1 MTGLFLHRPWRL
13 LRLVRVLPALAGFFL
28 GLCGRGELKA
38 AIARAAFGGMVR
50 PEVSQWVATYVSR
63 VVPEALFG
71 AALQAIAA
79 HRAAGD
85 YLVLM
90 SASPDLYVPA
100 LGRALG
106 FDETICT
113 ELSWRGERFE
123 GRLASPNRRG
133 EEKRRCLDR
142 LRAAHPG
149 LRVFGYG
156 NSAPDL
162 PHLRACDEA
171 VYVNASVGART
182 RLQSLGIR
190 TVDWR

>member
-1 MTGLFLHRPWRL
+1 MIGLFLRRPWRL
-13 LRLVRVLPALAGFFL
+13 PRLVLALPALAAY
-28 GLCGRGELKA
+28 GLRVIGRGELKA
-38 AIARAAFGGMVR
+38 ALARAAFGGLTR
-50 PEVSQWVATYVSR
+50 QDLTNIAADYVKR
-63 VVPEALFG
+63 VVARRLFG

-90 SASPDLYVPA
+90 SASPDLYVPI
-100 LGRALG
+100 LGSALG
-106 FDETICT
+106 FDEVVCT
-113 ELSWRGERFE
+113 RLSWRDERFE

-133 EEKRRCLDR
+133 EEKRRCLDA

-162 PHLRACDEA
+162 PHLRDCDEA
-171 VYVNASVGART
+171 VYVNASGTARA
-182 RLQSLGIR
+182 RVQSLGIR

>member
-1 MTGLFLHRPWRL
+1 VTGLFLHRPWRL
-13 LRLVRVLPALAGFFL
+13 PRLLRVLPAFAGFFL
-28 GLCGRGELKA
+28 GLTGRGELKA
-38 AIARAAFGGMVR
+38 AIARAAFGGLAR
-50 PEVSQWVATYVSR
+50 PDISQWVATYVSR
-63 VVPEALFG
+63 VVPQALFG

-106 FDETICT
+106 FDEVIST

-133 EEKRRCLDR
+133 EEKRHCLDR

-162 PHLRACDEA
+162 PHLRVCDEA
-171 VYVNASVGART
+171 VYVNASGSTRARV
-182 RLQSLGIR
+182 QSLGIR

>member
-1 MTGLFLHRPWRL
+1 MTRLFLKQPWRL
-13 LRLVRVLPALAGFFL
+13 PRLLLVLPALAGLPL
-28 GLCGRGELKA
+28 GVCGRGELKA
-38 AIARAAFGGMVR
+38 ALARAAFGGLTRAQVTDLVT
-50 PEVSQWVATYVSR
+50 EYVAR
-63 VVPEALFG
+63 IVPRRLFP
-71 AALQAIAA
+71 AALEAVAA

-106 FDETICT
+106 FDAVICT
-113 ELSWRGERFE
+113 QLGWQGERFA

-133 EEKRRCLDR
+133 EEKKRCLER

-149 LRVFGYG
+149 LGVIGYG

-162 PHLRACDEA
+162 PHLLACDDA
-171 VYVNASVGART
+171 VYVNASGTLRAR
-182 RLQSLGIR
+182 LKSQGIR